1 MLRLLCIA
9 SGVLALT
16 AASPAAAQDAEPC
29 DQQASG
35 EHSIRIETVA
45 ARPGARLSVTAVRFD
60 GPFGGKDVSLR
71 CLTAWRVTPSRAARL
86 SRDRTTLII
95 DQNAAPGTVIT
106 LEARVGATITRGSV
120 TVVGSAD
127 PSVLGRWRRSCGEAP
142 DVAAIATILIERDRY
157 FLYDFEGRQW
167 SGSYDFD
174 PHSRT
179 IAFGPH
185 VLPPPPESRLEGT
198 ASVDTEARL
207 TLEGVYFGDP
217 WQRPAGRDCPMVF
230 SRAG

>member
-1 MLRLLCIA
+1 
-9 SGVLALT
+9 
-16 AASPAAAQDAEPC
+16 
-29 DQQASG
+29 
-35 EHSIRIETVA
+35 
-45 ARPGARLSVTAVRFD
+45 
-60 GPFGGKDVSLR
+60 
-71 CLTAWRVTPSRAARL
+71 
-86 SRDRTTLII
+86 LII

-185 VLPPPPESRLEGT
+185 VMPPPPEARLEGT
-198 ASVDTEARL
+198 
-207 TLEGVYFGDP
+207 P

>member
-1 MLRLLCIA
+1 MLRSICIA
-9 SGVLALT
+9 SGLLALV
-16 AASPAAAQDAEPC
+16 AAGPAAAQDTAPC
-29 DQQASG
+29 DQQAFG

-45 ARPGARLSVTAVRFD
+45 ARPGARLGVTAVRLD

-71 CLTAWRVTPSRAARL
+71 CVTGWRVTPSRAARL
-86 SRDRTTLII
+86 SRDRTALLI
-95 DQNAAPGTVIT
+95 DRSAVPGTVIT
-106 LEARVGATITRGSV
+106 LEARVGPTITRGSL

-157 FLYDFEGRQW
+157 FLYDFDGRQW

-174 PHSRT
+174 PRGRT
-179 IAFGPH
+179 IAFGPQ
-185 VLPPPPESRLEGT
+185 VLPTPPDAQLQGT
-198 ASVDTEARL
+198 AAIDTEGRL
-207 TLEGVYFGDP
+207 TLNGVYFGDP

-230 SRAG
+230 SRVG